1 MSLASFQPSL
11 NLKQESTFRC
21 STLIRLGWKGLLGTN
36 TSLLRKSACYGQIF
50 WPLEGCK
57 IKACSTGT
65 FVPLLPLTRLK
76 IASFVLNLVNA
87 GHLFFFVVYYLVGY
101 FAEFLALVLVLYYN
115 D

>member
-1 MSLASFQPSL
+1 M
-11 NLKQESTFRC
+11 
-21 STLIRLGWKGLLGTN
+21 LGTN
-36 TSLLRKSACYGQIF
+36 TSFLRKSACYGLIF

-87 GHLFFFVVYYLVGY
+87 GHLFIFIVNLVGY
-101 FAEFLALVLVLYYN
+101 FAEFLALVLYYK